1 MAVDLRYAI
10 APLTTLPETA
20 VEEYEYDPTTWD
32 TIKAQLD
39 YSYGGLIDSFRNEAR
54 FRHLDMDLEYNPLED
69 IEGYEDYFDSLV
81 FAKNRD
87 HMAILKSQIDE
98 RNESREVLAQSSLI
112 QNLAAGIVDPINL
125 VALPFGG
132 PTVGIARSLA
142 RGGAAAG
149 LTQAAIEVPRL
160 MTDPTAT
167 GGEAGLNITAT
178 AVFGSMISGATSI
191 PLSRKALAF
200 QRHEQTHK
208 EFMEALDISED
219 VGNITADDIASK
231 LNREERKYGGLKQE
245 EVMDYIKK
253 EEKVLF
259 GIEENIPSLDA
270 EIKQAQ
276 INFDIASKEN
286 ISIAER
292 IGFERELQALQSKRI
307 SLGKAQQESSEI
319 LNNLKKERSIRS
331 FEDAQVKG
339 VDDAFSLD
347 SNLFIDSPFF
357 KFVTTPFKRVLQ
369 SDISQ
374 SAKKSMLKLANDS
387 GLAIAVNRFGK
398 IVGPSVYQK
407 AKLMEAEWVQTDSI
421 LKRVW
426 GDSIGEKPKV
436 KLGINFTDVIEHGS
450 KIKGKFTGTDKS
462 RTYNDF
468 LKQAN
473 EKRINGIKGAT
484 DSEQQAIEAMNAFY
498 KNWEDRLEDIG
509 LLGSSGKLSDDI
521 DYLRKKIDRLELKQ
535 AKYKSKKLKT
545 FYKNKV
551 ARLKEEIEEKELT
564 LETLKDY
571 DLKPANED
579 VFMPRYWNISAI
591 KKDRARLE
599 KIIANW
605 YSEHPY
611 IYAKVNGKYVR
622 QELDRDPDKIKRRAQ
637 QTVDNILGIK
647 DVADPE
653 VVAYG
658 YGKSKHLRHRELDI
672 PNKLVYDFIV
682 QDPMAIMRT
691 YAHKTAG
698 VYQFYKEFGRR
709 GIVDV
714 LEDLEEDMLIE
725 GKSQKDINVFRKDF
739 KAMYDRIVGSPMSD
753 PSRWDNKIVN
763 VMKDFA
769 YLNYL
774 GSAGFSAIP
783 DFSRIIMEHEIGDV
797 VKGLTSI
804 LDENAM
810 KLTKADRE
818 AANEGLD
825 IMVGSSHLRMTEHM
839 SNNPMQNGV
848 WDVARNVYSIANLLG
863 PMTVIAK
870 ELDSIVR
877 GHTLM
882 KLSLKLANNESIS
895 NKDVTYLARY
905 NIDKPMAE
913 RIAKMP
919 YQKSGRELFLANTTE
934 WTDAEATETFR
945 SALSSGIL
953 NTVMMGTPADK
964 PIITDG
970 VVYVPYKIAR
980 AFGYEEDSIVKG
992 YSKVESGLLGLPF
1005 QFMSYSFA
1013 AMNKVTGA
1021 YSQNQVKNRMAG
1033 VFAAMGLGYL
1043 AVKIKTPDFAWED
1056 MDTSDKFIRA
1066 FDQSGLLALYSD
1078 LMYTSISTSMALGHG
1093 NYMEGLV
1100 SAKFPQDPDAI
1111 AAFTGIMGAGPS
1123 ITSDLTINP
1132 AIDFLNGD
1140 YGEGAKDFMRS
1151 LPFARLWLWK
1161 DEMNSFSLGLSRS
1174 F

>member
-1 MAVDLRYAI
+1 MVVDLKYAI
-10 APLTTLPETA
+10 APLTTLPEVA
-20 VEEYEYDPTTWD
+20 VEEYEYNPTTWN
-32 TIKAQLD
+32 TVKAQLD
-39 YSYGGLIDSFRNEAR
+39 YSYGGIIDSIRNESK
-54 FRHLDMDLEYNPLED
+54 FKHLDMDLEYNPLED

-81 FAKNRD
+81 FAKNKD
-87 HMAILKSQIDE
+87 HMSILKNQIDE
-98 RNESREVLAQSSLI
+98 RNESREVLAQASLI
-112 QNLAAGIVDPINL
+112 QNLAAGLVDPVNL
-125 VALPFGG
+125 IALPFGG

-160 MTDPTAT
+160 ITDPTAT
-167 GGEAGLNITAT
+167 GVEAGLNIAAT
-178 AVFGSMISGATSI
+178 TVFGSMISGATSI
-191 PLSRKALAF
+191 PLTKRALAF
-200 QRHEQTHK
+200 QQHEQTHK

-219 VGNITADDIASK
+219 AGNITANDLGSK
-231 LNREERKYGGLKQE
+231 LNREDRKYGGLKQQD
-245 EVMDYIKK
+245 MIDYIKK
-253 EEKVLF
+253 EEKELF
-259 GIEENIPSLDA
+259 GIEENILPIDA
-270 EIKQAQ
+270 EINKAELDFNNAMKQ
-276 INFDIASKEN
+276 D

-292 IGFERELQALQSKRI
+292 VGFEKELDALKSKRI
-307 SLGKAQQESSEI
+307 AFSKAQQESSEI
-319 LNNLKKERSIRS
+319 LNELKKERSIRS
-331 FEDAQVKG
+331 FEDAQIKG
-339 VDDAFSLD
+339 VNDPYSLD
-347 SNLFIDSPFF
+347 SNIFIDSPFF

-369 SDISQ
+369 SNISQ

-387 GLAIAVNRFGK
+387 GLALAANRLGK
-398 IVGPSVYQK
+398 VVGPSVYQK
-407 AKLMEAEWVQTDSI
+407 AKLMEAEWVQTDAV
-421 LKRVW
+421 LKRLW
-426 GDSIGEKPKV
+426 GESIGETPKV

-473 EKRINGIKGAT
+473 KKRINGIKGSS
-484 DSEQQAIEAMNAFY
+484 DYENQAIQSMNDFY
-498 KNWEDRLEDIG
+498 KSWEDRLEDIG
-509 LLGSSGKLSDDI
+509 LLGSSSKLSDDI
-521 DYLRKKIDRLELKQ
+521 DILKKKIDVLKLKE

-545 FYKNKV
+545 FYKNKIS
-551 ARLKEEIEEKELT
+551 RLKEQIEESELT
-564 LETLKDY
+564 IKTLEDY

-579 VFMPRYWNISAI
+579 VFMPRYWNMAAI

-599 KIIANW
+599 QIIANW

-611 IYAKVNGKYVR
+611 VYAKVNGKYVR
-622 QELDRDPDKIKRRAQ
+622 QDLDPDPDSVLERAR

-653 VVAYG
+653 VVSYG

-709 GIVDV
+709 GIADV

-739 KAMYDRIVGSPMSD
+739 KSMYDRIVGSPMSD
-753 PSRWDNKIVN
+753 PSRWDNQVVN

-774 GSAGFSAIP
+774 GAAGFSAIP

-818 AANEGLD
+818 AAGEGLD

-863 PMTVIAK
+863 PMTVVAK

-877 GHTLM
+877 GHTLI
-882 KLSLKLANNESIS
+882 KLSLKLANNDSIS

-905 NIDKPMAE
+905 NIDKQMAK
-913 RIAKMP
+913 RISKMP
-919 YQKSGRELFLANTTE
+919 YQKSGRELLLANTTE

-970 VVYVPYKIAR
+970 VVYIPHRIAKT
-980 AFGYEEDSIVKG
+980 FGYQEDSIVKG
-992 YSKVESGLLGLPF
+992 YSKIESGLLGLPF

-1021 YSQNQVKNRMAG
+1021 YSQNQIKNRMSG

-1056 MDTSDKFIRA
+1056 MDTSDKFTRA

-1123 ITSDLTINP
+1123 IATDLTINP

-1140 YGEGAKDFMRS
+1140 YGEGAKDFTRN